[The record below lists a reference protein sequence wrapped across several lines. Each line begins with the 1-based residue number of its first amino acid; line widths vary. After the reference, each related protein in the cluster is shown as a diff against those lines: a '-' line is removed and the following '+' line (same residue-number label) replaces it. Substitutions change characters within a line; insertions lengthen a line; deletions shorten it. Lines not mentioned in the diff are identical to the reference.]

1 VTTDQDLFLLIKSA
15 RTKKISTKHIR
26 CKIPLMLVSFFNVG
40 FKEMVVQ
47 ASTGRGRQAA
57 GRAIGTQQSCTVLW
71 DVDAGAGRPSTGR
84 AVAGGRALDAVRR
97 ATAALGPR
105 ALG

>member
-15 RTKKISTKHIR
+15 RTKKSTEHIR
-26 CKIPLMLVSFFNVG
+26 CKIPLMLVLFFNVG
-40 FKEMVVQ
+40 FKELVVQ
-47 ASTGRGRQAA
+47 ASTGRGRRAV
-57 GRAIGTQQSCTVLW
+57 GRAISTQQSCTVLW

-84 AVAGGRALDAVRR
+84 AVAGGWALDAVRR
-97 ATAALGPR
+97 ATATLRPR